1 MSQATRYT
9 LGKRAIYSWTLISL
23 WLEIRAQ
30 ESVFCSHR
38 PYLLLF
44 LFKWESSW
52 RTAQTKVPVKHPRL
66 WFVPG
71 SKKIKECNA
80 PLQTCT
86 LWSALCRFN
95 TSSQGSQSV
104 RRVLF
109 CRTHTV
115 SLMWCFPDEK
125 TVVNAL
131 RPASTQHWAS
141 QRDTAI
147 DLSADHLK
155 NIPPPPKHTHTHMRL
170 HFFCMTWF
178 SYMIQNETRSADT
191 SAFWHGAEQKHI
203 TPFQNFAIFLR
214 PAHSFFFFFC
224 LLPFLCW
231 ESAGC

>member
-125 TVVNAL
+125 TGE
-131 RPASTQHWAS
+131 RPASCLNTTLGLTTGHRYRPKRWSS
-141 QRDTAI
+141 QK
-147 DLSADHLK
+147 H
-155 NIPPPPKHTHTHMRL
+155 PPPP
-170 HFFCMTWF
+170 
-178 SYMIQNETRSADT
+178 
-191 SAFWHGAEQKHI
+191 
-203 TPFQNFAIFLR
+203 
-214 PAHSFFFFFC
+214 
-224 LLPFLCW
+224 
-231 ESAGC
+231 